1 MIKPLILFFLV
12 YISVAMFNNALAQI
26 RFYTQYSSIPF
37 SESSS
42 KNFTVLTGIK
52 LDPNKEL
59 VAGIGVRG
67 RFVPEKFDGDLR
79 YSQSSFSLG
88 FNYYHTRRLYYSI
101 DVSFTLLN
109 EVINTILTTPFDL
122 NEESYFNYQINVN
135 YIVLRRLHFSTG
147 MGAVDFSKLLAETGN
162 NLLEAKK
169 IELNLSLSLR
179 LYLFQIK
186 L

>member
-12 YISVAMFNNALAQI
+12 YIGLTTFNNSKAQI
-26 RFYTQYSSIPF
+26 RFYAQYSSLPF

-42 KNFTVLTGIK
+42 NNFIVLTGIK

-59 VAGIGVRG
+59 VAGIGIRG
-67 RFVPEKFDGDLR
+67 RFNPQKFDGDLR

-88 FNYYHTRRLYYSI
+88 FNYYQTRRLYYSI
-101 DVSFTLLN
+101 DVSVVLLD
-109 EVINTILTTPFDL
+109 EVINTFLATPLDL

-135 YIVLRRLHFSTG
+135 YIVLRRLHFSIG
-147 MGAVDFSKLLAETGN
+147 MGAVDFSKLLAETGS
-162 NLLEAKK
+162 NLLEAEK

>member
-1 MIKPLILFFLV
+1 MVKRLILFFLV
-12 YISVAMFNNALAQI
+12 CISLAIVNNAQAQI
-26 RFYTQYSSIPF
+26 RFYAQYSSIPF

-42 KNFTVLTGIK
+42 KNFNILTGIK

-59 VAGIGVRG
+59 VAGIGIGG

-79 YSQSSFSLG
+79 YSQSSFSLA
-88 FNYYHTRRLYYSI
+88 FNYYQTRRLYYSI
-101 DVSFTLLN
+101 DVSFILLN
-109 EVINTILTTPFDL
+109 EVINTLFTKPFDL
-122 NEESYFNYQINVN
+122 NEESYFNYQININ
-135 YIVLRRLHFSTG
+135 YVVLRRLHFSTG

-162 NLLEAKK
+162 NLLESNK
-169 IELNLSLSLR
+169 IELNLSLSLK